1 MLQIRPITQSQYLVQ
16 ASPWMSLYFTSFTG
30 LSDTATTTQYADGV
44 RQRIYNLRGP
54 KVIKEMTLSTPF
66 DPTKHDEIVDFWTT
80 GNCDFITV
88 SVTPVTCGEN
98 PQRLGSRQLLLLDAQ
113 LSSLTFGQVDRT
125 SGNPSTLELTLVSD
139 NFRFS

>member
-1 MLQIRPITQSQYLVQ
+1 
-16 ASPWMSLYFTSFTG
+16 
-30 LSDTATTTQYADGV
+30 
-44 RQRIYNLRGP
+44 
-54 KVIKEMTLSTPF
+54 VIKEMTLSTPF
-66 DPTKHDEIVDFWTT
+66 DPTKHTDIVDFWTT